1 MQEQELCEAVLKRA
15 YETEKWPGLLD
26 VLGVFEKVRRDMG
39 VGRQAKEAVGTYRR
53 LMRWGREGKEDWW
66 GSFHTEFAER
76 TSKQQSYVKDLSHV
90 TVQTLPSKP
99 LSDLIRSLISPTN
112 PHRQNPSGSSTS
124 RANPHPDNDL
134 TPVKEASLRNF
145 TFALPKFKPFLRRVK
160 ESGDADSI
168 SALYRVR

>member
-15 YETEKWPGLLD
+15 YETENQPGLLD
-26 VLGVFEKVRRDMG
+26 VLGVFERVRREMG
-39 VGRQAKEAVGTYRR
+39 VRREAKEAVGTYRR

-66 GSFHTEFAER
+66 KAFHADFTEKP
-76 TSKQQSYVKDLSHV
+76 SKMQSYTRKLTHI
-90 TVQTLPSKP
+90 TVPSKP
-99 LSDLIRSLISPTN
+99 LSDLLQSLISPTN
-112 PHRQNPSGSSTS
+112 PHSPIPSGFPTTRAFS
-124 RANPHPDNDL
+124 RPDKDL
-134 TPVKEASLRNF
+134 TPTKGTSLHNF

>member
-15 YETEKWPGLLD
+15 YETEKLPGLLD
-26 VLGVFEKVRRDMG
+26 VLGVFEKVRREMG
-39 VGRQAKEAVGTYRR
+39 VGREAKEAVGTYRR

-66 GSFHTEFAER
+66 GSFHTDFAER
-76 TSKQQSYVKDLSHV
+76 TSKQQSYARNLSHI
-90 TVQTLPSKP
+90 TVKTVPSKP

-112 PHRQNPSGSSTS
+112 AHSPNPSGFSTD
-124 RANPHPDNDL
+124 RANSRREKDL
-134 TPVKEASLRNF
+134 TPAKDTSLSNF
-145 TFALPKFKPFLRRVK
+145 SFALPKFKPFLRRMK